1 MSQKLPLGVEIRL
14 LEVFFSSSFKTVIAE
29 ADLSWRILESGLRL
43 TNIADAHR
51 SFTFLASLCLCFFS
65 SFWAKNKINSLIS
78 PLFKHLHYILRV
90 LKTSLWDP
98 RCQTY
103 VFKTKIA
110 QGIQKWFQNNQ
121 LQTLPS
127 SDFFKKNCFWCKKII
142 KKLNI
147 LLIFEFLQQYIWINQ
162 TRFKKINCRTF
173 IIS

>member
-78 PLFKHLHYILRV
+78 PLFKHFALHPEQCHEGRKRHLRRPHFSKGLIKLAILPDYECPG
-90 LKTSLWDP
+90 LICL
-98 RCQTY
+98 
-103 VFKTKIA
+103 A
-110 QGIQKWFQNNQ
+110 
-121 LQTLPS
+121 LPARR
-127 SDFFKKNCFWCKKII
+127 N
-142 KKLNI
+142 LA
-147 LLIFEFLQQYIWINQ
+147 
-162 TRFKKINCRTF
+162 
-173 IIS
+173 